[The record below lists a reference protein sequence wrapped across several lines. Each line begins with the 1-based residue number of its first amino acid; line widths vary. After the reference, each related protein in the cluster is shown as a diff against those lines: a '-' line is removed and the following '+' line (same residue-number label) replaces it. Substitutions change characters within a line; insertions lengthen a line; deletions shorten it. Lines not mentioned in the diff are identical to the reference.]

1 MLKLIDRYL
10 ISSFLLPLI
19 YCLLAFFILFV
30 AYDMSDQLK
39 DFFTKQIPPRL
50 IVAYYLY
57 YIPIIFNLTAPFA
70 TLLALL
76 YCLGNMSRN
85 NEIIAMRASGIALAR
100 IVRPYV
106 LMGVVMYLLML
117 FLSDTMVPRA
127 QRLAAKILPR
137 PTTVHMA
144 LVSQDASRTI
154 SFYTAHGDREWHVN
168 SVDPVSNICR
178 DVIVVEYSHG
188 RAQYKRQRMEAELA
202 EYVPGRGWL
211 FFNVS
216 QLRYYPDGTPY
227 PLRLLPRRYISAT
240 RYQETPRDIAG
251 AQHTQP
257 GMMTLREILGALRH
271 TRFESDNHRKLRM
284 ELHNRLATPAA
295 CIVFVLLAAPFG
307 IFHTRAGM
315 VKGVI
320 TSIVLCLFYYF
331 LGAWFINLGSQGVMP
346 PLLAAWLPSV
356 VFSGVGCYLLYRMR

>member
-10 ISSFLLPLI
+10 ISSFLLPLF

-39 DFFTKQIPPRL
+39 DFFVKQIPPRL
-50 IVAYYLY
+50 IVRYYLY

-70 TLLALL
+70 TLLAML

-85 NEIIAMRASGIALAR
+85 NEIIAMRASGIALSR

-106 LMGVVMYLLML
+106 LIGVVMYGVMLLL
-117 FLSDTMVPRA
+117 ADTLVPRA

-144 LVSQDASRTI
+144 LLAQDTSQMI
-154 SFYTAHGDREWHVN
+154 SFYTAQGDRQWLAG
-168 SVDPVSNICR
+168 SVDAVSNICR
-178 DVIVVEYSHG
+178 NVVVIEYSHG
-188 RAQYKRQRMEAELA
+188 RAQYKRQRMEAARA
-202 EYVPGRGWL
+202 EFIPGRGWI
-211 FFNVS
+211 FYEVD
-216 QLRYYPDGTPY
+216 QLRYFPDGSQGPK
-227 PLRLLPRRYISAT
+227 LHLPRRYISAT
-240 RYQETPRDIAG
+240 RYQETPADLLA

-257 GMMTLREILGALRH
+257 SMMTLREILGAMRH
-271 TRFESDNHRKLRM
+271 TRPESDNHRKLRM
-284 ELHNRLATPAA
+284 EFHNRTATPAA

-320 TSIVLCLFYYF
+320 TSILLCVFYYF

-346 PLLAAWLPSV
+346 PILAAWLPSI